1 MMAVAS
7 IVVDE
12 VVRDYKG
19 AAPSVRGQGLV
30 LLHKIEII
38 IIRGE

>member
-12 VVRDYKG
+12 VVRDY
-19 AAPSVRGQGLV
+19 VRL
-30 LLHKIEII
+30 LLHASGA
-38 IIRGE
+38 RA